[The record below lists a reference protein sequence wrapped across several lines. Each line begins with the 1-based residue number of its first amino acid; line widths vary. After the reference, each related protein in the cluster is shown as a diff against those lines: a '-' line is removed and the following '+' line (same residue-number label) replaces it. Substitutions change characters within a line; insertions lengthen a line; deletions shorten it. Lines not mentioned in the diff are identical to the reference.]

1 MLSDDGG
8 NPLAEVGLA
17 LSMAFFSLMI
27 LMLVAILNSSPNK
40 QRVKM
45 GKDGNQQATAGRNR
59 AHKVR
64 DLTGRVPHGRI
75 GAWAC
80 QAATRRPRRRTRVR
94 APWTAA
100 SVDSTRP
107 RSLLLVAEGKY
118 WSVDEKRRVR
128 PSCPR
133 EGLRWLSIVVEG

>member
-45 GKDGNQQATAGRNR
+45 GKDGNQQATEKMDFYVYSKGQLFDKNLKPQNIDTLPEHQKILLAVDPQLELSAVLDIITLVGHQNLQIT
-59 AHKVR
+59 KL
-64 DLTGRVPHGRI
+64 DL
-75 GAWAC
+75 AW
-80 QAATRRPRRRTRVR
+80 QKRLQQYGV
-94 APWTAA
+94 AP
-100 SVDSTRP
+100 
-107 RSLLLVAEGKY
+107 
-118 WSVDEKRRVR
+118 
-128 PSCPR
+128 
-133 EGLRWLSIVVEG
+133 

>member
-45 GKDGNQQATAGRNR
+45 GEDGNQQATEKMDFYVYSKGQLFDKNLKPQNIDTLPEHQKILLAVDPQLELSAVLDIIAQVGHQNLQIT
-59 AHKVR
+59 KL
-64 DLTGRVPHGRI
+64 DL
-75 GAWAC
+75 AW
-80 QAATRRPRRRTRVR
+80 QKRLQQYGV
-94 APWTAA
+94 AP
-100 SVDSTRP
+100 
-107 RSLLLVAEGKY
+107 
-118 WSVDEKRRVR
+118 
-128 PSCPR
+128 
-133 EGLRWLSIVVEG
+133 